1 MNQLTIVDVARK
13 NGMLL
18 IASFVVGAISGAGLA
33 SIQAP
38 MFTSSTQVYVSVD
51 LTVTQS
57 ANDLLQ
63 GGNAAEQRV
72 RSYLD
77 LVTKSTVLRPVADQ
91 LGVPSGDLRQQ
102 VSASSP
108 SRSVLI
114 DITATDADPVRAR
127 DIAEAVRERFQDVV
141 ENEIE
146 RPADSDA
153 SSVTL
158 LVTEPAEV
166 PETRSSPS
174 VRTNVVVGAF
184 LGLIL
189 GIALA
194 VARLLLDT
202 RLHGASDVESSFAP
216 PVVGSVPFVKGTAER
231 PLIVRHAQHG
241 RAAEAFRTIRANLRF
256 IDHGAPHRAIVVS
269 SAQQSEGKSTTVTN
283 LAVVLS
289 ETGARV
295 ALIDGDLRRPRV
307 ADIMGLEGAVGLTD
321 VLIGRYEL
329 DDVLQEWGAHGLR
342 VLPAGSIP
350 PNPSE
355 LLGSAQMQL
364 LIETLTSR
372 YDYVL
377 IDAPPVLPVAD
388 AALLGAITNGVLM
401 VVAAKRSRRADLAAA
416 LRAFDIAGVRC
427 LGMVVTMTRS
437 KKTTD
442 AYGSGYYRETP
453 SAADAGLTGTA
464 ALGLHD
470 V

>member
-1 MNQLTIVDVARK
+1 VPSLTMGDLVRK
-13 NGMLL
+13 NWLL
-18 IASFVVGAISGAGLA
+18 VIASTVVGILGGLV
-33 SIQAP
+33 
-38 MFTSSTQVYVSVD
+38 FTANQTPLYSSSTQVYVSVD

-77 LVTKSTVLRPVADQ
+77 LVTKSTVLEPVAED
-91 LGVPSGDLRQQ
+91 LGVSRQSLAEQ

-108 SRSVLI
+108 ARSVLI
-114 DITATDADPVRAR
+114 DISATSPDPQQAR

-146 RPADSDA
+146 RPSGSDA

-166 PETRSSPS
+166 PTTPSSPS
-174 VRTNVVVGAF
+174 IRTNGVLGAF
-184 LGLIL
+184 LGIL
-189 GIALA
+189 LGVGLA
-194 VARLLLDT
+194 AGRVVLDT
-202 RLHGASDVESSFAP
+202 RIHRAADVEASFAV
-216 PVVGSVPFVKGTAER
+216 PVVGSVPFVRDAVDH
-231 PLIVRHAQHG
+231 PLIVKHVQRG
-241 RAAEAFRTIRANLRF
+241 RAAEAFRTLRANLRF
-256 IDHGAPHRAIVVS
+256 LDNGVPNRAFVVS

-283 LAVVLS
+283 LAVVLA

-321 VLIGRYEL
+321 VLIGRFEL
-329 DDVLQEWGAHGLR
+329 DDVLQPWGAHGLT
-342 VLPAGSIP
+342 VLPAGTVP

-364 LIETLTSR
+364 LVETLTSR
-372 YDYVL
+372 FDYVL

-388 AALLGAITNGVLM
+388 ATLLGAITNGVLM
-401 VVAAKRSRRADLAAA
+401 VAAAKKSKRAELAAA
-416 LRAFDIAGVRC
+416 LRAFDIADVRC
-427 LGMVVTMTRS
+427 LGVVVTMTRS
-437 KKTTD
+437 KSTTD
-442 AYGSGYYRETP
+442 GYGSGYYGESLPDDQPAATP
-453 SAADAGLTGTA
+453 APRLLA
-464 ALGLHD
+464 
-470 V
+470 